1 MIHCLMMQ
9 LLFLL
14 LFHRL
19 KNIGSWRWNPQS
31 GHKIDLKTPF
41 YQPVERIYRNFGGRK
56 LRVSAFHNDPFWILE
71 KRDNQSTRMLGGID
85 FRILEMLGKKF
96 NFSFEVL
103 YPSAHVWGGVLD
115 DGRVTGIVGV
125 VHRHES
131 HLAINELT
139 ISASREKAVDFTT
152 PYFLETTAIVTA
164 APAKFLNPRAVF
176 APFTFPVWCLLAVS
190 TLLMGFIV
198 RLFAWAQRR
207 LMAGDSEEDL
217 SVSEI
222 TFNIFRSWVIQ
233 GCLIDPRSWC
243 ARSLFY
249 SWFFF
254 SLTVW
259 SLYSG
264 TFISVLTFPIYEKP
278 VDSVQDL
285 LDAMKHRGTKLM
297 LGCGG
302 HHENLFNV
310 VTLKYALVAGRM
322 AITVRTIIAGS
333 QKFHLSHNEFDL
345 QGYGIACPSGSP
357 YKNLFEEQ

>member
-1 MIHCLMMQ
+1 MC
-9 LLFLL
+9 
-14 LFHRL
+14 
-19 KNIGSWRWNPQS
+19 G
-31 GHKIDLKTPF
+31 
-41 YQPVERIYRNFGGRK
+41 
-56 LRVSAFHNDPFWILE
+56 
-71 KRDNQSTRMLGGID
+71 
-85 FRILEMLGKKF
+85 
-96 NFSFEVL
+96 
-103 YPSAHVWGGVLD
+103 GGVLD

-254 SLTVW
+254 SLIVW

-285 LDAMKHRGTKLM
+285 LDAMRHRGTKLM

-302 HHENLFNV
+302 HHENLFNQKAEQKTYQDIWALFDRGVGCIKSWDEGLKKVCQSERHLRNISV
-310 VTLKYALVAGRM
+310 VKYLPLSNCSSLV
-322 AITVRTIIAGS
+322 T
-333 QKFHLSHNEFDL
+333 
-345 QGYGIACPSGSP
+345 
-357 YKNLFEEQ
+357 